1 MLPMRICIKSLQ
13 KDFKFFFHLLYIR
26 EIIKHNTVA
35 FIIFIIFSLYTPM
48 HFLLLFMETG

>member
-26 EIIKHNTVA
+26 EIIKHNTVT

-48 HFLLLFMETG
+48 YFLLLFMETG